1 MAQGEQ
7 GEVPVKTL
15 EAQWLAAKAE
25 FDRLAKLHGPR
36 SIKAKAA
43 HAKMQQLTA
52 RILRRDNRRKAA

>member
-1 MAQGEQ
+1 M
-7 GEVPVKTL
+7 KTL